1 MNDSKNS
8 SNGLLVLRMGRHL
21 TDAETQALMDHIT
34 PTADRLGV
42 EPMVLPTGVDVELQT
57 GSHALLERVCV
68 ALEALV
74 KQGEPPEV
82 SEAQI
87 APQALNA
94 RPTGLNS
101 RPTEADTL
109 RADMERSFREREHRQ
124 LGQFIT
130 NLGKPTDG

>member
-8 SNGLLVLRMGRHL
+8 SNGLLVLRIPQVLGKDLVNLL
-21 TDAETQALMDHIT
+21 TEHIT
-34 PTADRLGV
+34 PIADQLGL
-42 EPMVLPTGVDVELQT
+42 EPMVLDGGADIRIEKGTD
-57 GSHALLERVCV
+57 ALLERVCV

-94 RPTGLNS
+94 RSTGLNS
-101 RPTEADTL
+101 RVDPGDASL
-109 RADMERSFREREHRQ
+109 LKVR
-124 LGQFIT
+124 
-130 NLGKPTDG
+130 

>member
-8 SNGLLVLRMGRHL
+8 SNGLLVLRIPQVLGKETVQLL
-21 TDAETQALMDHIT
+21 TDHIT
-34 PTADRLGV
+34 PIADHLGL
-42 EPMVLPTGVDVELQT
+42 EPMVLDGGADIRIEN
-57 GSHALLERVCV
+57 GRDALLERVCE

-94 RPTGLNS
+94 RQQIETVSLADGPSRVFDHGGLNT
-101 RPTEADTL
+101 R
-109 RADMERSFREREHRQ
+109 
-124 LGQFIT
+124 G
-130 NLGKPTDG
+130 